1 MQSILLQGK
10 KMRSKDSEKAADFV
24 YTTIRSRILNLE
36 YKPGR
41 GLSAAAL
48 SQELKISRSPVRE
61 ALLRLSLENL
71 VEIFPQ
77 SGSRVSLIDL
87 NKVTEERFLR
97 KNLETAAVV
106 EFISN
111 SPVEYLDEMRRF
123 IDLQIDAWNKQEI
136 IDFLNYDDAFHG
148 VIFRAIDKYRC
159 WELITSFCPNEH
171 RLRLLSSWVI
181 AGTRNSVIS
190 NHQDLVTALE
200 RKDREE
206 ALRIEHQHLSR
217 ISEESAKLVAI
228 YPSIFK
234 IDAPWSQT
242 EPTTVQPH
250 IRSFQ
255 EGNENFLVSLRR

>member
-1 MQSILLQGK
+1 MA
-10 KMRSKDSEKAADFV
+10 SKDSEKAADFV
-24 YTTIRSRILNLE
+24 YTTIRNRILNLE

-48 SQELKISRSPVRE
+48 SQELKVSRSPVRE
-61 ALLRLSLENL
+61 ALLRLSLESL

-97 KNLETAAVV
+97 KNMEIAAVV

-111 SPVEYLDEMRRF
+111 SPVEYLDEMQRF
-123 IDLQIDAWNKQEI
+123 IDRQIEAWNKQDI
-136 IDFLNYDDAFHG
+136 VDFLKYDDAFHG
-148 VIFRAIDKYRC
+148 VIFKAIDKYRC

-190 NHQDLVTALE
+190 NHQDLVAALE

-206 ALRIEHQHLSR
+206 ALRIEQQHLSR
-217 ISEESAKLVAI
+217 ISEESAKLVAV
-228 YPSIFK
+228 YPSIFRSDTSW
-234 IDAPWSQT
+234 IPAEQ
-242 EPTTVQPH
+242 TTVQPH

-255 EGNENFLVSLRR
+255 DGNENFLTSLRH